1 MDKLKQ
7 FLKWG
12 LLSVILQCLV
22 LFVFDKII
30 ISYIGFKIIIKLK
43 KNFII

>member
-22 LFVFDKII
+22 LFVFDKFYFKLNSDVNVK
-30 ISYIGFKIIIKLK
+30 SYRYS
-43 KNFII
+43 